1 MNFQV
6 ANVGIDK
13 QSKLVKWSPLTDYP
27 STHYGVTLLLVYIG
41 LHLTVHGFV
50 CWPTKTKTKRKT
62 EVAVVVLKVEN
73 HNESL
78 SISQCK
84 LR

>member
-6 ANVGIDK
+6 ATVGIDK

>member
-50 CWPTKTKTKRKT
+50 CWPTKTKTTRTT

>member
-27 STHYGVTLLLVYIG
+27 STHYGVTLLLVDIG

-50 CWPTKTKTKRKT
+50 CWPTKTKTKQKQQ
-62 EVAVVVLKVEN
+62 EEQKW
-73 HNESL
+73 
-78 SISQCK
+78 Q
-84 LR
+84 